1 MKHKFKAPSYWRAVA
16 FCIIFTMIW
25 NTTPISAS
33 VQDNLQSAIT
43 KILGQKSETTNEANF
58 NNASTNAK
66 LNYLNSKMSNFETK
80 VGVSGV
86 PQIAEVGQV
95 DIGVGNKTFYGKGY
109 LRLRADTRESAYNV
123 TIDGKNLHSLD
134 IFDINSDST
143 FEIPFTQKI
152 QVSVHSGYA
161 VQYALYLY

>member
-1 MKHKFKAPSYWRAVA
+1 MKHKFKAPTPHRYVI
-16 FCIIFTMIW
+16 FCIIFCILWTS
-25 NTTPISAS
+25 TPVSGS
-33 VQDNLQSAIT
+33 VQDNLQSTIT

-86 PQIAEVGQV
+86 PQIAEVGEV
-95 DIGVGNKTFYGKGY
+95 TGSKTFYGKGY
-109 LRLRADTRESAYNV
+109 LLLRCDNIGYYNV
-123 TIDGKNLHSLD
+123 VIDGKNLSSLD
-134 IFDINSDST
+134 IFAIDSGNT

-152 QVSVHSGYA
+152 QVEANASIA
-161 VQYALYLY
+161 QYALYLY